1 MRALE
6 FLLADADRRGWRRL
20 ITAGG
25 SGSNWLV
32 ATAFYARR
40 IGATLDALV
49 FAQPD
54 GERVRETQLALAALS
69 VRQRRAPVL
78 LLPLLA
84 VGPLLRGSRPL
95 AAGGASAL
103 GVLGHV
109 AAGIE
114 LCDQVRAGLLPDP
127 IEIYVALG
135 SSGTTAGLALG
146 LGLGGSRARLVAVR
160 VADRIVAN
168 SWRVA
173 ALAHRAARLLRV
185 CPRLAPV
192 EVVHRQ
198 FGGRYGRATEA
209 AEQAVRRA
217 AEAAL
222 RLETTY
228 TGKALAELL
237 ARNPSDPV
245 LFWNTFDGRVLEFG
259 P

>member
-1 MRALE
+1 ME

-32 ATAFYARR
+32 AAAFYARR
-40 IGATLDALV
+40 IGATVEALV
-49 FAQPD
+49 FPQPN
-54 GERVRETQLALAALS
+54 GERVRDAQRALLALS
-69 VRQRRAPVL
+69 VRQHRGPAP

-84 VGPLLRGSRPL
+84 LGPLLRGSRPL
-95 AAGGASAL
+95 PPGGSSAL

-109 AAGIE
+109 AAGLE
-114 LCDQVRAGLLPDP
+114 LCEQIDAGQLPEP
-127 IEIYVALG
+127 REVYVALG
-135 SSGTTAGLALG
+135 SCGTAAGLALG

-168 SWRVA
+168 GWRVST
-173 ALAHRAARLLRV
+173 LARRAARLLGV
-185 CPRLAPV
+185 EPQLAPV
-192 EVVHRQ
+192 DVVHRQ
-198 FGGRYGRATEA
+198 FGGRYGLPTEA
-209 AEQAVRRA
+209 AEQAVRQA
-217 AEAAL
+217 AEAGL

-237 ARNPSDPV
+237 ARSPSDPV
-245 LFWNTFDGRVLEFG
+245 LFWNTFDGRVLEFH